1 MLSWVSMTIS
11 KARLAG
17 RVQLRSKGPSLNIPK
32 LQLGNRNLN
41 AHGSACIHQHP
52 MMTRLTTIR
61 LQGNA
66 STQTHRSSTQTNP
79 GPKLHPCRNVRFK
92 VAFDQKQ
99 QDVRL

>member
-1 MLSWVSMTIS
+1 MTIS

-41 AHGSACIHQHP
+41 DHGSTCIHQLP
-52 MMTRLTTIR
+52 MTTRFTKIMLR
-61 LQGNA
+61 GNA
-66 STQTHRSSTQTNP
+66 STQTHHASTQTHR
-79 GPKLHPCRNVRFK
+79 GPKLHPCRNVGFK
-92 VAFDQKQ
+92 VKFDRKQ